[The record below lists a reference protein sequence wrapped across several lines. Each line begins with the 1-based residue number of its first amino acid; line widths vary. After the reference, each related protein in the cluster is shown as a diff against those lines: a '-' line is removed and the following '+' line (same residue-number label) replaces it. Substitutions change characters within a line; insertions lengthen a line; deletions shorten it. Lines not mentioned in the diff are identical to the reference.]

1 MSRLPN
7 EPKSGFSRRNFIIL
21 SGSALAS
28 LALSDRTLA
37 LTRIE
42 PIRDPL
48 KGDYPY
54 RSWEDL
60 FRKEWTWDSV
70 GFTTHSNGCVGGC
83 AWRVY
88 VKDGVPVRDEQ
99 VAAYPQLPG
108 IPDMNPRGCQKGAV
122 YCGWV
127 KQPDF
132 LKYPLKRVGERG
144 EGKWKRISWD
154 EALTEIADKI
164 IDTTLKRG
172 PGNICVAKRP
182 FAVISNNGYGRLA
195 NLLGA
200 IKPDVS
206 SMTGDLYPGIQTVRM
221 PARTVS
227 TFDDWFTSDLILMW
241 HKNPIVTRIPDAHFL
256 MEARYNGARLV
267 NISAD
272 YNPSSIHADL
282 YVPVKMGTDSH
293 LAAAIVNELVAGKH
307 YKADYLKEQ
316 TDLPF
321 LVRTD
326 NGKFLREKDF
336 KPDGSDQVFY
346 LWDLNAGKAVPA
358 PGSMGSND
366 KTLKLGAVNPAL
378 EGTFDAN
385 GIQVTTVFERLKAE
399 IAPYTPEVTQA
410 TTGVHPSVV
419 RKLVGWIAECKALR
433 ILDGYNNQKHMDG
446 FQCGRLKIL
455 ILTLIGHHGTTGSI
469 DTTYEGWRLE
479 GASQIASVKGKPG
492 RSVSMVLA
500 QWVWGDQYTRSKA
513 YYDDAQLKE
522 QVGFG
527 VDDMEALRKESEAK
541 GWMPKWQSV
550 KEPIVYIN
558 AGINIFATSN
568 GYQQLAEN
576 LLKRCELLVSI
587 DLRLNSGAM
596 YADIVLPAAPEQQK
610 LDIRETS
617 VTRFIN
623 AFSQPVKPMYERKT
637 DWQIAGAIAKKIQER
652 AKARGISKVD
662 DPEIKSTIDFDTI
675 YDDFTMKGAIET
687 DEGALRFVM
696 EKSKALGPGTYEELL
711 QKGFVA
717 VGPSAGKTGPVPKD
731 KPYRP
736 FTVNFTEKKPYGT
749 LTGRLQFYVDHEWFQ
764 RFGATVPKPQV
775 KNGHLGPKRF
785 PFKTNSPH
793 TRWGV
798 HSWCRND
805 KWLLRHQ
812 RGTPD
817 VCLSP
822 KVMASK
828 GIKDGDMVRVFNSQG
843 EFFAMAKTAP
853 SLPDDQVFSE
863 HGWEQYL
870 YKNRTHYNFVGA
882 ELINPLE
889 LVGGYGHVKYASG
902 GYNPNRIFY
911 ETTVDIELA

>member
-1 MSRLPN
+1 MNTPIDGNNRRRFLQI
-7 EPKSGFSRRNFIIL
+7 SGA
-21 SGSALAS
+21 ALANMAVPS
-28 LALSDRTLA
+28 SVWAFQKIL
-37 LTRIE
+37 
-42 PIRDPL
+42 PIDDPL
-48 KGDYPY
+48 KSYPY
-54 RSWEDL
+54 RGWEDL
-60 FRKEWTWDSV
+60 YRKEWTWDSV

-83 AWRVY
+83 AWKVF
-88 VKDGVPVRDEQ
+88 VKNGIAMRDEQ
-99 VAAYPQLPG
+99 VSEYPQLPG

-122 YCGWV
+122 YCSWV

-132 LKYPLKRVGERG
+132 LKYPLKRVGARG
-144 EGKWKRISWD
+144 ERKWKRISWD

-172 PGNICVAKRP
+172 PGNICMPKRP
-182 FAVISNNGYGRLA
+182 FAVISNNGYTRLA

-272 YNPSSIHADL
+272 YNPSSVHSDL
-282 YVPVKMGTDSH
+282 FVPVKMGTDSH
-293 LAAAIVNELVAGKH
+293 LAAAIVNQLIAGKH

-336 KPDGSDQVFY
+336 KPDGSVEIFY
-346 LWDLNAGKAVPA
+346 VWDTKTGKAVPA
-358 PGSMGSND
+358 PGSMGSKD
-366 KTLKLGAVNPAL
+366 KTLKLGAVVPAL
-378 EGTFDAN
+378 EGTFEAE
-385 GIQVTTVFERLKAE
+385 GIKVTTVFERLKAE
-399 IAPYTPEVTQA
+399 IAPYTPEATQA
-410 TTGVHPSVV
+410 ETGVHPTVV

-455 ILTLIGHHGTTGSI
+455 ILTLIGHHGTTGAI

-479 GASQIASVKGKPG
+479 GSTEMNTVKGKPG

-500 QWVWGDQYTRSKA
+500 QWVWGEQYRRTKA

-527 VDDMEALRKESEAK
+527 VDDMEALRIESEAK
-541 GWMPKWQSV
+541 GWMPKWQSIKDPV
-550 KEPIVYIN
+550 VYIN

-568 GYQQLAEN
+568 GYQHLAEN
-576 LLKRCELLVSI
+576 FLKRCELLVVV
-587 DLRLNSGAM
+587 DFRLNSGAM

-617 VTRFIN
+617 VTRFIH
-623 AFSQPVKPMYERKT
+623 AFGQPIKPMYERKT
-637 DWQIAGAIAKKIQER
+637 DWQINVALARKIQER
-652 AKARGISKVD
+652 AKARGISRVE
-662 DPEIKSTIDFDTI
+662 DPEIKSWIDFDKV
-675 YDDFTMKGAIET
+675 YDEFTMDGKIAS
-687 DEGALRFVM
+687 DEDALRFVM
-696 EKSKALGPGTYEELL
+696 ERSKALGPGSYEEAMK
-711 QKGFVA
+711 KGFVA
-717 VGPSAGKTGPVPKD
+717 VGESAGKTAPIPKD

-736 FTVNFTEKKPYGT
+736 FTVNVTDKKPYGT

-764 RFGATVPKPQV
+764 RFGATLPKPQM
-775 KNGHLGPKRF
+775 KGGGHLGPKRY
-785 PFKTNSPH
+785 PFKANSPH
-793 TRWGV
+793 TRWGI
-798 HSWCRND
+798 HSWCRNET
-805 KWLLRHQ
+805 WLLRHQ
-812 RGTPD
+812 RGEPD

-822 KVMASK
+822 KAMAKK

-843 EFFAMAKTAP
+843 EFFATVKAWPA
-853 SLPDDQVFSE
+853 LPDDQLFSE

-870 YKNRTHYNFVGA
+870 YKNMTHYNMIGA

-889 LVGGYGHVKYASG
+889 LVGGYGHIKYASG
-902 GYNPNRIFY
+902 GFNPNRIFY
-911 ETTVDIELA
+911 ETTVDVEKA